1 MTTEEYNKQREE
13 LMENARVMLQDGN
26 AAGAEEIMAKVEEL
40 DAKFESAALAAA
52 NAAALAGGAKPVE
65 LKNLSR
71 TVSGGKVVEK
81 MENEMPKR
89 ENMVGT
95 KEYKNAFLKTL
106 LGRELTEMEN
116 VAYVHTIT
124 QENAPVPTEM
134 LNEIW
139 DLIYGEHHILEDITI
154 YRTGT
159 IMEVVKHTAVTQGKA
174 KKVAE
179 GEAND
184 DEQNTFVKVTLSG
197 KDFSKHVDISYAM
210 QKMSIPAFETYLKN
224 EIATGIGEEL
234 AKEVI
239 AAIGTGMEAEN
250 KIETAAA
257 GTVSYKDLAKLF
269 GQLKRVGS
277 LNIYATRNTIYNQ
290 LVGLTND
297 SGTPIFQQVINP
309 NVEGALFG
317 AQIKTEDAV
326 ADGTI
331 LVGDGKKFIFNM
343 VQDIMVESAK
353 DIKKHVVTHSG
364 YARGEGALIDGKA
377 FAQLTLS
384 A

>member
-1 MTTEEYNKQREE
+1 MTTDEYKQQREE
-13 LMENARVMLQDGN
+13 LMANAREMLQDGN
-26 AAGAEEIMAKVEEL
+26 AAGAEEIMARVEEL
-40 DAKFESAALAAA
+40 DAKFESFALAAA
-52 NAAALAGGAKPVE
+52 NAAALAGGAKPAE

-81 MENEMPKR
+81 MENEMSKK

-116 VAYVHTIT
+116 VAYVHTTT

-159 IMEVVKHTAVTQGKA
+159 IMEIVKHTEVTQGKA
-174 KKVAE
+174 KQVAE

-184 DEQNTFVKVTLSG
+184 DEHNTFVKVTLTG

-210 QKMSIPAFETYLKN
+210 QRMSIPAFETYLKN
-224 EIATGIGEEL
+224 EIATGIGEAL
-234 AKEVI
+234 AKDVV
-239 AAIGTGMEAEN
+239 AAIGTGMASEN
-250 KIETAAA
+250 KLETAAT
-257 GTVSYKDLAKLF
+257 GIVSYKDLAKLF

-331 LVGDGKKFIFNM
+331 LVGDGKKFVFNM

-377 FAQLTLS
+377 FAQLTLK

>member
-13 LMENARVMLQDGN
+13 LMANARAMLQDGN
-26 AAGAEEIMAKVEEL
+26 AAGAEEIMARVEEL
-40 DAKFESAALAAA
+40 DAKFESSALAAA

-81 MENEMPKR
+81 MENEMSKR
-89 ENMVGT
+89 ESMVGT

-106 LGRELTEMEN
+106 LGRDLTEMEN
-116 VAYVHTIT
+116 VAYVHTTT

-159 IMEVVKHTAVTQGKA
+159 IMEITKHTEVTQGKA
-174 KKVAE
+174 KQVAE

-239 AAIGTGMEAEN
+239 AEIGTGMAAEN

-309 NVEGALFG
+309 GVEGALFG

-331 LVGDGKKFIFNM
+331 LVGDGKKFVFNM
-343 VQDIMVESAK
+343 IQDIMVESAK

-377 FAQLTLS
+377 FAQLTLG

>member
-1 MTTEEYNKQREE
+1 MTNEEYTQQREE
-13 LMENARVMLQDGN
+13 LMAKARAMLQDGN

-40 DAKFESAALAAA
+40 DTKFESAALAAA
-52 NAAALAGGAKPVE
+52 NAAALTGGAKPVE

-71 TVSGGKVVEK
+71 TVSGGKVFEK
-81 MENEMPKR
+81 MENEMHKR

-106 LGRELTEMEN
+106 LGRELNEMEN
-116 VAYVHTIT
+116 TAYIHTTT

-159 IMEVVKHTAVTQGKA
+159 IMEITKHTAVTQGKA

-250 KIETAAA
+250 KIKTAAV

-277 LNIYATRNTIYNQ
+277 LNIYATRKTIYNH

-309 NVEGALFG
+309 GVEGALFG

-331 LVGDGKKFIFNM
+331 LVGDGKKFVFNM

>member
-1 MTTEEYNKQREE
+1 MTTDEYKQQRVE
-13 LMENARVMLQDGN
+13 LMENAREMLQDGN
-26 AAGAEEIMAKVEEL
+26 AAGAEEIMDRVEEL
-40 DAKFESAALAAA
+40 DAKFESSALAAA

-81 MENEMPKR
+81 MENEMLKR
-89 ENMVGT
+89 ENMVGSQ
-95 KEYKNAFLKTL
+95 EYKNAFLKTL

-116 VAYVHTIT
+116 VAYVHTTT

-159 IMEVVKHTAVTQGKA
+159 IMEVVKHTEVTQGKA
-174 KKVAE
+174 KQVAE

-184 DEQNTFVKVTLSG
+184 DEQNTFVKVTLTG

-234 AKEVI
+234 AKDVV
-239 AAIGTGMEAEN
+239 ASIGTGMASEN
-250 KIETAAA
+250 KLETAAA

-290 LVGLTND
+290 MVGLTND

-331 LVGDGKKFIFNM
+331 LVGDGKKFVFNM
-343 VQDIMVESAK
+343 IQDIMVESAK

-377 FAQLTLS
+377 FAQLTLK

>member
-1 MTTEEYNKQREE
+1 MTNEEYTQQREE
-13 LMENARVMLQDGN
+13 LMAKARAMLQDGN
-26 AAGAEEIMAKVEEL
+26 AAGAEEIMAKVEDL

-81 MENEMPKR
+81 MENEMHKR

-116 VAYVHTIT
+116 AAYIHTTT

-139 DLIYGEHHILEDITI
+139 DLMYGEHHILEDITI

-159 IMEVVKHTAVTQGKA
+159 IMEITKHTAVTQGKA

-277 LNIYATRNTIYNQ
+277 LNIYATRKTIYNH

-309 NVEGALFG
+309 GVEGALFG